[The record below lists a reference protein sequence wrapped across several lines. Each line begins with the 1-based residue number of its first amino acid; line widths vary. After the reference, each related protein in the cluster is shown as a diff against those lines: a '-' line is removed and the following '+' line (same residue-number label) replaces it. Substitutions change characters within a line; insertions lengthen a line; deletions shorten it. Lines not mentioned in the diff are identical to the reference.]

1 MQYSACIE
9 MLFTEYPFVERIYK
23 AKKAGFDAVEF
34 WDWQAKDL
42 KAIKKA
48 LRETAL
54 KVGIFQGN
62 TDGRMTDPKDR
73 DLYIAGVMKSLE
85 PAKMLGSKFLFLMSD
100 ILKADRT
107 VQEST
112 TPISADQKREATMA
126 VLRALR
132 PVAEQAKITFVIEP
146 LNTYVDH
153 KGYSLNHSQPA
164 FEMVRE
170 IGSPNFKVV
179 YDIYHM
185 QIMEGNIIHTI
196 RNNMDA
202 IGYFHLADV
211 PGRNQPGT
219 GELNYTNILKTVRAL
234 KYKGIVGF
242 EFAPIGASSAKVVR
256 DTFKLFRE
264 LRGQ

>member
-1 MQYSACIE
+1 MKYSACIE
-9 MLFTEYPFVERIYK
+9 MLYTEYPFVERIYW

-34 WDWQAKDL
+34 WEWQAKDL
-42 KAIKKA
+42 NAIKKT
-48 LRETAL
+48 LRETVL

-62 TDGRMTDPKDR
+62 TEGRMTDPQDKN
-73 DLYIAGVMKSLE
+73 LYVAGVMRSLE
-85 PAKMLGSKFLFLMSD
+85 AAKMLGSKFLFLMSD

-107 VQEST
+107 VQEAPS
-112 TPISADQKREATMA
+112 PISAEQKREATMA

-132 PVAEQAKITFVIEP
+132 PAAEQAKITFVIEP

-153 KGYSLNHSQPA
+153 MGYSLNHSQPA

-185 QIMEGNIIHTI
+185 QIMEGNIIQTI
-196 RNNMDA
+196 KSNMDA
-202 IGYFHLADV
+202 IGYIHIADA

-219 GELNYTNILKTVRAL
+219 GELNYTNILKTVRDL

-242 EFAPIGASSAKVVR
+242 EFVPLGASSAKVVR
-256 DTFKLFRE
+256 DTFKL
-264 LRGQ
+264 LGN

>member
-1 MQYSACIE
+1 MKYSACIE
-9 MLFTEYPFVERIYK
+9 MLFTEYPFVERIYR

-34 WDWQAKDL
+34 WEWQAKDL

-54 KVGIFQGN
+54 RVGIFQGN
-62 TDGRMTDPKDR
+62 TEGRMTNPQDK

-85 PAKMLGSKFLFLMSD
+85 AAKMLGSKFLFLMSD

-107 VQEST
+107 VEELAS
-112 TPISADQKREATMA
+112 PLSAEQKREATMT

-132 PVAEQAKITFVIEP
+132 PLAERERITFVIEP

-153 KGYSLNHSQPA
+153 RGYSLNHTQPA

-170 IGSPNFKVV
+170 IGSPHIKVV

-185 QIMEGNIIHTI
+185 QIMEGNIIQTI
-196 RNNMDA
+196 KDNMGE
-202 IGYFHLADV
+202 IGYVHIADV

-219 GELNYTNILKTVRAL
+219 GELNYPNIFKALREL

-242 EFAPIGASSAKVVR
+242 EFTPKGESSAKVVR
-256 DTFKLFRE
+256 DAFKLLGR
-264 LRGQ
+264 